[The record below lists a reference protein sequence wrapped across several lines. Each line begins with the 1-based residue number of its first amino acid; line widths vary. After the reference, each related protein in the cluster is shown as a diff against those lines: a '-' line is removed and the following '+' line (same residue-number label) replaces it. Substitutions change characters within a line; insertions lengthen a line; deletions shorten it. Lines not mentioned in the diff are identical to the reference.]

1 MAFSFDLGLAI
12 SAERYGAIS
21 AGPEQ
26 NSQRGGFLLNRSKK
40 KTVVLALTAIT
51 LMSALTFPASA
62 MGAVPQPLDQS
73 AQNATI
79 DSRWTS
85 TTLVVPSIKNSG
97 KNISVSLL
105 IKPKQSKEKTKGTLY
120 LEQYD
125 GSGWKEVKSWPI
137 SESGT
142 VNVTK
147 TYTVKDKARYRARVA
162 VTTGAD
168 DISATSTE
176 VDLS

>member
-1 MAFSFDLGLAI
+1 LSLFASLYVI
-12 SAERYGAIS
+12 WV
-21 AGPEQ
+21 

>member
-1 MAFSFDLGLAI
+1 M
-12 SAERYGAIS
+12 
-21 AGPEQ
+21 
-26 NSQRGGFLLNRSKK
+26 NKSKK
-40 KTVVLALTAIT
+40 KTIVLALAAIT

-62 MGAVPQPLDQS
+62 MGAVPQSLDQS

-85 TTLVVPSIKNSG
+85 TTLVVPSIKNTG

-105 IKPKQSKEKTKGTLY
+105 IKPKQSKERTKGTLY

-147 TYTVKDKARYRARVA
+147 TFTVKDKARYRAKVA
-162 VTTGAD
+162 VTTGVD
-168 DISATSTE
+168 NISATSTE
-176 VDLS
+176 INLL

>member
-1 MAFSFDLGLAI
+1 M
-12 SAERYGAIS
+12 
-21 AGPEQ
+21 
-26 NSQRGGFLLNRSKK
+26 NKSKK
-40 KTVVLALTAIT
+40 KTVVLALTVIT

-62 MGAVPQPLDQS
+62 MGAVPQYPS
-73 AQNATI
+73 QNTTV

-125 GSGWKEVKSWPI
+125 GSGWREVKSWPI

-147 TYTVKDKARYRARVA
+147 TYTAKDKARYRARVA
-162 VTTGAD
+162 ATTGVD

-176 VDLS
+176 VNLS

>member
-1 MAFSFDLGLAI
+1 M
-12 SAERYGAIS
+12 
-21 AGPEQ
+21 
-26 NSQRGGFLLNRSKK
+26 NKSKK

-62 MGAVPQPLDQS
+62 MGAVPQSPNQS

-147 TYTVKDKARYRARVA
+147 TFAVKENAKYRAKIVA
-162 VTTGAD
+162 TTGAD

-176 VDLS
+176 IVLQ